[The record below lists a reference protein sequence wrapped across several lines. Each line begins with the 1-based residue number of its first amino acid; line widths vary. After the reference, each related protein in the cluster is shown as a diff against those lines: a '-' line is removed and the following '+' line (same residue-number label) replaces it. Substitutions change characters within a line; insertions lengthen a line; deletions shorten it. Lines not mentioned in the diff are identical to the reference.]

1 MKKIDRQLPKDLE
14 AEIGKRLEMR
24 SVRQGINQSLKINLE
39 LMGEKIKKLKTEI
52 KELKD
57 AIQHKPIP

>member
-14 AEIGKRLEMR
+14 DEIGKRLEMR